1 MSCGQSF
8 PISRSEENEDC
19 RGIRT
24 LRRFPV
30 IMMMQTEEQWLLFDL
45 TGGVII
51 MRRSIGNGFQ
61 SLMRSV
67 VVVIVNI
74 FFDDSVE
81 LRIVEDDEIVETFGT
96 NGADKSFSVSVQVWR
111 VRNSRNTCDVVLV
124 IGKMFELTGVV
135 RTASV
140 L

>member
-1 MSCGQSF
+1 
-8 PISRSEENEDC
+8 
-19 RGIRT
+19 
-24 LRRFPV
+24 
-30 IMMMQTEEQWLLFDL
+30 
-45 TGGVII
+45 
-51 MRRSIGNGFQ
+51 MRRSIRNRFQ
-61 SLMRSV
+61 ALMRTK